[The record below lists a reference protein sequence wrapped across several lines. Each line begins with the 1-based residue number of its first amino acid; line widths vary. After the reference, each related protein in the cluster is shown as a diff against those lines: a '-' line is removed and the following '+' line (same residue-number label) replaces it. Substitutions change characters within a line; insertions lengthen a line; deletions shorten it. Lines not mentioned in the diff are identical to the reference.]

1 MGAFQIVS
9 GNALAELF
17 TSRVYP
23 KLVQE
28 ILHVNGKGV
37 DESYVEQRLGA
48 ASISIPRVSLG
59 AGSFRTLGATV
70 NGGQFNANDPVVS
83 TSDFIEIPL
92 LFVYDRTEEM
102 SKIINDKAGYD
113 YLQAK
118 IDNITK
124 KIARGINALTLSVQI
139 SRALNDAY
147 DDNTVITNYI
157 PGTNKPLDIVI
168 DVNGKLDEGDE
179 AIGVDYFPSEN
190 RQGLCRPSFINAM
203 KKRDGGLILNSE
215 LGQQMLATGYLN
227 PWTNSEAS
235 KVELRNGYSGE
246 VDGVPMYKVSSV
258 LWKLAEQYTLLG
270 DNPVASGAFDNI
282 EGMICSSWGTLRG
295 FSAAENIEV
304 IPSQKGQGWT
314 IQPLVHGG
322 CVCISGKSVGLIVND
337 DFVNGATAT
346 AKYSTLPP
354 ESQPTE

>member
-1 MGAFQIVS
+1 MAAFQLIS
-9 GNALAELF
+9 GSALAELF

-23 KLVQE
+23 KLVQD

-70 NGGQFNANDPVVS
+70 NGGQFNAEDPIVS

-92 LFVYDRTEEM
+92 LYVYDRTEEM
-102 SKIINDKAGYD
+102 AKIMNDKAGYN

-118 IDNITK
+118 IDNVTK
-124 KIARGINALTLSVQI
+124 KISRGINALTFSVQI
-139 SRALNDAY
+139 SKALNDAFA
-147 DDNTVITNYI
+147 DPTVITTYDAASDAA
-157 PGTNKPLDIVI
+157 LDVII

-190 RQGLCRPSFINAM
+190 RQGLCRPSFINSM
-203 KKRDGGLILNSE
+203 KKKNGGLILNSE

-227 PWTNSEAS
+227 PWTNAEAS
-235 KVELRNGYSGE
+235 KVELRNGYAGE

-258 LWKLAEQYTLLG
+258 LWKLAEQYTMLG
-270 DNPVASGAFDNI
+270 TNAVTDGAFDGI

-322 CVCISGKSVGLIVND
+322 CVCISGKSVGLIVDEGFTNP
-337 DFVNGATAT
+337 VTSSL
-346 AKYSTLPP
+346 KLSTLPP
-354 ESQPTE
+354 ESRA

>member
-1 MGAFQIVS
+1 MAAFMSVT

-17 TSRVYP
+17 TARVYP

-48 ASISIPRVSLG
+48 ASISIPRIALG

-92 LFVYDRTEEM
+92 LYVYDRTEEM
-102 SKIINDKAGYD
+102 SKIINDKAGYN
-113 YLQAK
+113 YLQGK

-124 KIARGINALTLSVQI
+124 KIARGINALTFSVQI
-139 SRALNDAY
+139 SRALNDAVA
-147 DDNTVITNYI
+147 DPTVITEYDAA
-157 PGTNKPLDIVI
+157 TDKPLDIVI

-203 KKRDGGLILNSE
+203 KKKDGGLILNSE

-235 KVELRNGYSGE
+235 KVELRNGYAGE

-258 LWKLAEQYTLLG
+258 LWKLAEQFTRLG
-270 DNPVASGAFDNI
+270 NSALTDGAFDGI

-322 CVCISGKSVGLIVND
+322 CVCISGKSVGLIVD
-337 DFVNGATAT
+337 ADFTNPATAST
-346 AKYSTLPP
+346 KLATLPP
-354 ESQPTE
+354 ESQPET